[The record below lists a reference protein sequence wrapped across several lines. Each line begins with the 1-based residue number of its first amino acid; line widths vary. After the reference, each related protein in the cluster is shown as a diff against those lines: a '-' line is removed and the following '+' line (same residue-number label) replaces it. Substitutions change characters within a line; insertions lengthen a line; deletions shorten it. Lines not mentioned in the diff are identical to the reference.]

1 MSYVTGTLI
10 RTLREK
16 KGCTQRE
23 LAEKLRV
30 SDKTISKWETDRG
43 LPDVGIIGELASVL
57 GVSLAELLTGELA
70 ENTNRSG
77 NMKKVV
83 FYVCP
88 VCGNI
93 IQATGNG
100 DYNCCGIKLPALE
113 AENSAPGH
121 EIQTESVDGELY
133 VTMNHEM
140 TKEHYLSFFAY
151 VNGNQVQL
159 IKLYPEQEAE
169 CRFTKRGHG
178 IVYAYCNR
186 DGLVR
191 KLV

>member
-1 MSYVTGTLI
+1 MSYVTGALI

-16 KGCTQRE
+16 KGYTQRE
-23 LAEKLRV
+23 LAEKLQV
-30 SDKTISKWETDRG
+30 SDKTVSKWETDRG
-43 LPDVGIIGELASVL
+43 LPDIGIIGELASAL

-70 ENTNRSG
+70 ENMNRAG

-83 FYVCP
+83 FYLCP

-100 DYNCCGIKLPALE
+100 AYSCCGIQLPALE
-113 AENSAPGH
+113 AESSAPGH
-121 EIQTESVDGELY
+121 EIQVESADGELY
-133 VTMNHEM
+133 VTMDHDM
-140 TKEHYLSFFAY
+140 TKEHYISFMAY
-151 VNGNQVQL
+151 VTGNQVQM

-169 CRFTKRGHG
+169 CRFIRRGHG